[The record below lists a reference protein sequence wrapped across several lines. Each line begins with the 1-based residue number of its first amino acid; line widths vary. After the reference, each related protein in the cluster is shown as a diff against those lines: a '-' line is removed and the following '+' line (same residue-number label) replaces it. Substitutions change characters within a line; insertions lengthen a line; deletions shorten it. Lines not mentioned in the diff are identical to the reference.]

1 MTKVKIDTAL
11 YERAKK
17 AGDAAGYA
25 NFEEFLTSVLEKELT
40 RLESSP
46 DDARAVEEQLRGLG
60 YIE

>member
-17 AGDAAGYA
+17 AADAAGYG
-25 NFEEFLTSVLEKELT
+25 NFEEFLTSVLEKELG
-40 RLESSP
+40 RLESSSG
-46 DDARAVEEQLRGLG
+46 DSKAVEEQLRGLG

>member
-17 AGDAAGYA
+17 AADAAGYGG
-25 NFEEFLTSVLEKELT
+25 FEEFLTYLLEKELAL
-40 RLESSP
+40 LEATP
-46 DDARAVEEQLRGLG
+46 EDARAVEEQLRGLG